1 MTVVAGVDFGTQSV
15 RFSIFD
21 SDRGRLGSG
30 VASYP
35 VLRRPDDPD
44 YAAQRHAD
52 HLQALVAAAK
62 QAIAAANI
70 DGCQIEA
77 LGIDTTGSTIV
88 PVDED
93 LQPLDDYYL
102 WCDHRGWRE
111 AADITRSA
119 HASGLAAIDWCGG
132 IYSSEFG
139 WAKLWHWLR
148 HNPDKRTRFATAVEH
163 CDLIVAVL

>member
-1 MTVVAGVDFGTQSV
+1 MTIVAGVDFGTQSV

-30 VASYP
+30 VANYP

-44 YAAQRHAD
+44 YAAQRHDD
-52 HLQALVAAAK
+52 HLKALVAAAQ
-62 QAIAAANI
+62 QAIASAQV
-70 DGCQIEA
+70 DGRCIEA
-77 LGIDTTGSTIV
+77 LAIDTTGSTVV
-88 PVDED
+88 PVDEN

-111 AADITRSA
+111 AAEITRTA
-119 HASGLAAIDWCGG
+119 RERGLAALDWCGG
-132 IYSSEFG
+132 TYSSEFG

-148 HNPDKRTRFATAVEH
+148 NNPEKRARFATA
-163 CDLIVAVL
+163 